1 MMLTAR
7 RRGETI
13 MQAYASTTART
24 RTDARATPWQ
34 VPALI
39 IATLLLGL
47 VASANVDPS
56 HANPALVD
64 GTSVFLCP

>member
-1 MMLTAR
+1 
-7 RRGETI
+7 
-13 MQAYASTTART
+13 MQAYASTAAHT

-47 VASANVDPS
+47 VASVNVDPS
-56 HANPALVD
+56 HANPAFGLKLRAA
-64 GTSVFLCP
+64 S

>member
-1 MMLTAR
+1 MMLTPR

-34 VPALI
+34 VPALV
-39 IATLLLGL
+39 IATLLGL

-64 GTSVFLCP
+64 GTSVFLSP

>member
-1 MMLTAR
+1 MMLTPR

-13 MQAYASTTART
+13 MQAYASTTARA

-34 VPALI
+34 VPALV

-64 GTSVFLCP
+64 GTSVFLSP